1 MFKMAVLPFLPVGKN
16 TTHRE
21 KSWPP
26 MQQKHHY
33 YTGKKKSW
41 KVLFLGGAPTYFLLN
56 GFVSI
61 DISVE

>member
-41 KVLFLGGAPTYFLLN
+41 KVLFLGGGADLL
-56 GFVSI
+56 FTQRI
-61 DISVE
+61 K